1 MSNLVNLHELLR
13 ADKPTIDELE
23 QKMEQATGKSG
34 VVDQLEQDIA
44 KKITGRLSYL
54 GLSPEDSAEEIHEAL
69 INKVRKLNSK
79 LYETTNKC
87 SLNDPDSCKD
97 FMSLAENLVKDS
109 VKSGF
114 YIKPNKVKELF
125 RKNPPPNVM
134 DALGYSEVENMLK
147 QENLWELAASLR
159 FAEDMDWLNSVFLEP
174 YKNLSENDFEY
185 RPTKVKVLDPKW
197 NDIASGFVNKKLHN
211 VSHLKE
217 LGLIFVVPYS
227 TEKKG
232 ETLQVFSLILHYFHE
247 INFYSSLFEK
257 FVNDRKKCSQ
267 CVISALQGEIK
278 ELKQKEDQFCWQI
291 VQRYL
296 AKEDKNDP
304 RLFRPHINPESI
316 HWDQAQKDIQKLKQE
331 HDNLDLDF
339 WEDMNYVGCNFS
351 SQQDGDMLINM
362 NLKDNAISF
371 VRSIGEEAKYR
382 YHQQEALW
390 NELFSRYVGYD
401 EMLRLAKD
409 NFNEGQICFDI

>member
-13 ADKPTIDELE
+13 TDKSTIDELE

-44 KKITGRLSYL
+44 AKITNRLDQL
-54 GLSPEDSAEEIHEAL
+54 GLSPKDSAEDIHQAL
-69 INKVRKLNSK
+69 LDKVEELNSK
-79 LYETTNKC
+79 LHEITNKC
-87 SLNDPDSCKD
+87 YLNDPDSCKD
-97 FMSLAENLVKDS
+97 FIELAESLVADD

-114 YIKPNKVKELF
+114 YIKPEKVKELF
-125 RKNPPPNVM
+125 HKNPPPNVM
-134 DALGYSEVENMLK
+134 DALGYSDVNNMLE
-147 QENLWELAASLR
+147 QEDFWELAASLR
-159 FAEDMDWLNSVFLEP
+159 FAEDMDWLNNVFFKP
-174 YKNLSENDFEY
+174 YNNLSRDDFEY
-185 RPTKVKVLDPKW
+185 RPTRVKVLDTRW
-197 NDIASGFVNKKLHN
+197 NDIASGFVDKKLHN

-217 LGLIFVVPYS
+217 LGLIFVIPYS

-247 INFYSSLFEK
+247 IEFYSSLFEK
-257 FVNDRKKCSQ
+257 YVNDRKKCSQ
-267 CVISALQGEIK
+267 CVISALQGKIK
-278 ELKQKEDQFCWQI
+278 ELNQPEGHYCWQI

-296 AKEDKNDP
+296 AKEDENDP
-304 RLFRPHINPESI
+304 RLFQPHVNPESL
-316 HWDQAQKDIQKLKQE
+316 HWDQAQKDIQKLK
-331 HDNLDLDF
+331 HDYDDLDLEF

-351 SQQDGDMLINM
+351 SQQDGDKLINM

-390 NELFSRYVGYD
+390 NELFRRYIGYD
-401 EMLRLAKD
+401 KMVKLSKD